1 MLICLFLFKIIRGNM
16 SSKKDVERK
25 EREKETISK
34 SPNDQISPDSTP
46 EVSLKQQREEQQQS
60 VNRALEQTR
69 DNIRKSADEA
79 KNQIPRY
86 TQAVNDYH
94 EQTIKAAREIADNY
108 IDSQKEI
115 INSLQAA
122 WAPHI
127 QKTSDIL
134 YAYCMSPRKVTQMYA
149 SMISSFADNTI
160 AVTRLTNN
168 MMFAN
173 MDAFKTSIQ
182 QAKDNAKELSRVGIN
197 AARSF
202 EQTSRDASTLG

>member
-1 MLICLFLFKIIRGNM
+1 M

-25 EREKETISK
+25 EREKKTISK
-34 SPNDQISPDSTP
+34 SPDDQISPDSTP

-79 KNQIPRY
+79 RNQIPRY

-149 SMISSFADNTI
+149 NMISSFADNTI

>member
-1 MLICLFLFKIIRGNM
+1 M
-16 SSKKDVERK
+16 STKPHVSKD
-25 EREKETISK
+25 ETNATSQTT
-34 SPNDQISPDSTP
+34 S
-46 EVSLKQQREEQQQS
+46 EGAFLKQQREEQQQS

-79 KNQIPRY
+79 RNQIPRY

-108 IDSQKEI
+108 LDSQKEI

-182 QAKDNAKELSRVGIN
+182 QTKDNAKELSRVGIN

-202 EQTSRDASTLG
+202 EQTSRDASRLG

>member
-1 MLICLFLFKIIRGNM
+1 M

-34 SPNDQISPDSTP
+34 SPDDQISTDSTP
-46 EVSLKQQREEQQQS
+46 EVSLKQQREEEQQQS

-79 KNQIPRY
+79 RNQIPRY

-108 IDSQKEI
+108 LDSQKEI

-149 SMISSFADNTI
+149 NMISSFADNTI
-160 AVTRLTNN
+160 AVTRLANN

-182 QAKDNAKELSRVGIN
+182 QAKDNAKGLSRVGVN

-202 EQTSRDASTLG
+202 EQHYVERKENLRS